1 MPLAAAMSSSL
12 ARVLVVE
19 DEPHVAAVLHDA
31 LIDLGYAVQ
40 VAVNGAEALRLVPL
54 YRPDVVLL
62 DLALP
67 NMPGDIVLG
76 QLRLADPN
84 LPVIIVTGNADIE
97 LARATLARGAF
108 DYVAKPFDLEIL
120 ARILAAALVYR
131 G

>member
-1 MPLAAAMSSSL
+1 MSLSP

-19 DEPHVAAVLHDA
+19 DEAEVAAVLCDA
-31 LIDLGYAVQ
+31 LNDLGYAVAL
-40 VAVNGAEALRLVPL
+40 AVDGTEALRLVPL

>member
-97 LARATLARGAF
+97 LARGAF

>member
-1 MPLAAAMSSSL
+1 MSLSP

-19 DEPHVAAVLHDA
+19 DEAEVAAVLCDA
-31 LIDLGYAVQ
+31 LNDLGYAVAL
-40 VAVNGAEALRLVPL
+40 AVDGTEALRLVPL

-76 QLRLADPN
+76 QLPLADPN

-97 LARATLARGAF
+97 LARGAF

>member
-1 MPLAAAMSSSL
+1 
-12 ARVLVVE
+12 
-19 DEPHVAAVLHDA
+19 
-31 LIDLGYAVQ
+31 
-40 VAVNGAEALRLVPL
+40 
-54 YRPDVVLL
+54 
-62 DLALP
+62 
-67 NMPGDIVLG
+67 MPGDIVLG

>member
-1 MPLAAAMSSSL
+1 MSLSP

-19 DEPHVAAVLHDA
+19 DEAEVAAVLCDA
-31 LIDLGYAVQ
+31 LNDLGYAVAL
-40 VAVNGAEALRLVPL
+40 AVDGTEALRLVPL

-108 DYVAKPFDLEIL
+108 DYVAKPFRPRDPRPHPRRRSGLSRL
-120 ARILAAALVYR
+120 S
-131 G
+131 

>member
-1 MPLAAAMSSSL
+1 MSLSP

-19 DEPHVAAVLHDA
+19 DEAEVAAVLCDA
-31 LIDLGYAVQ
+31 LNDLGYAVAL
-40 VAVNGAEALRLVPL
+40 AVDGTEALRLVPL

-76 QLRLADPN
+76 QLPLADPN